1 MKYRK
6 IKGRLIAIL
15 FSLLLAQG
23 VAVNHQ
29 VAAQES
35 STTWDRPQAVER
47 KAKPKHVY
55 RPRVKTVR
63 ARPKVERAPLLTV
76 QYRVLKLKEDGSQ
89 VETNALSAFHAGDL
103 LRLGVT
109 ANQSGFLY
117 VIHQNEGEDGAILFP
132 DSRINDGQNYVERNK
147 EFPLPPNNCGS
158 PDPKACWY
166 RVSNA
171 AQQEYF
177 IIIFSRDQIMDLPN
191 QAAVSGGMV
200 KKALID
206 QYIANVNQSDY
217 IISNRPRNIKISTPG
232 GVYSY
237 WVTNK
242 NLKDNEDIILR
253 VPLIKG
259 M

>member
-1 MKYRK
+1 MKYRTFN
-6 IKGRLIAIL
+6 IRLIAALSVI
-15 FSLLLAQG
+15 LLAQVIAG
-23 VAVNHQ
+23 NH
-29 VAAQES
+29 AAMAQES
-35 STTWDRPQAVER
+35 STTWDKPQAVER

-63 ARPKVERAPLLTV
+63 VRPKVESAPLLTV
-76 QYRVLKLKEDGSQ
+76 QYRVLKLKPDGSQ
-89 VETNALSAFHAGDL
+89 VETNALSSFHAGDL

-117 VIHQNEGEDGAILFP
+117 VIHQDEGADGAILFP
-132 DSRINDGQNYVERNK
+132 DSRVNDGQNYVEKNK
-147 EFPLPPNNCGS
+147 EFALPSPNCGA
-158 PDPKACWY
+158 PNPMMCWY
-166 RVSNA
+166 KVSA
-171 AQQEYF
+171 ATKQEYF

-200 KKALID
+200 KKELID
-206 QYIANVNQSDY
+206 QYIANVNKSDY
-217 IISNRPRNIKISTPG
+217 VITNRPRNVKMSTPG

-242 NLKDNEDIILR
+242 NLKVNEDIILR